1 MAKQTADLGRRC
13 QVQIAP
19 LTVTSVTV
27 TFMYMA
33 SCLHIHFLRSQL
45 DVSAYSTRIIIYT
58 GHREM
63 GLVLAGRYFLK
74 KV

>member
-1 MAKQTADLGRRC
+1 MSCNEDPPSW
-13 QVQIAP
+13 AP
-19 LTVTSVTV
+19 ARLLSSEGCTRALPLPNV
-27 TFMYMA
+27 
-33 SCLHIHFLRSQL
+33 LRAL
-45 DVSAYSTRIIIYT
+45 LPKNTRIIIYT

>member
-1 MAKQTADLGRRC
+1 M
-13 QVQIAP
+13 V
-19 LTVTSVTV
+19 S
-27 TFMYMA
+27 
-33 SCLHIHFLRSQL
+33 RSI
-45 DVSAYSTRIIIYT
+45 SWEGHRKIITRIIIYT